1 MRHRQL
7 LFLLGV
13 SLIASSLAGQP
24 RQGTPAADSIRHLEE
39 AWSVAFCTSDFAFME
54 RVLAPEF
61 TLVGIRSTGVST
73 VTRSEWLA
81 NTRVMTFRAFD
92 ARVLSV
98 ETYGDAAVVTMDG
111 SWTIDWNGRHI
122 DEKFL
127 VTDVWVL
134 RNTKWQVVR
143 RHSSPY
149 PK

>member
-1 MRHRQL
+1 MQRNP
-7 LFLLGV
+7 LFCLLGL
-13 SLIASSLAGQP
+13 SLLTSPLTGQS
-24 RQGTPAADSIRHLEE
+24 RQGSLAADSLRRIEE
-39 AWSVAFCTSDFAFME
+39 AWSVAFRTSDYAFME
-54 RVLAPEF
+54 RILAPEF

-73 VTRSEWLA
+73 VTRADWLA
-81 NTRVMTFRAFD
+81 NTRVMAFRAFD

-127 VTDVWVL
+127 VTDVWVW